1 MKIVFVWENYGPIHL
16 DRCEAVALD
25 LVGIAEVEGIELFGS
40 SSTYSWVASSRST
53 FTKTTVFGVDQV
65 SGVGV
70 WRRFLE
76 TIRACVKSRAT
87 HFFLCHYESAATLFT
102 AITLRLLG
110 KRVFVMG
117 DSKFDDYQR
126 ILWRECFKALFYLPY
141 HGALG
146 SGTRCLEYYKFLGL
160 SPKKTVGNYN
170 TLNVARLKAIA
181 QDFPPEPPDT
191 RPFVI
196 VARLVPKKNLFVAL
210 RAYAAYRT
218 SVPSPRRLEI
228 AGNGPLEQDLL
239 KESERLG
246 LAGSVIWRGFI
257 QEHDVLQL
265 IARAQA
271 LLLLSIEE
279 QFGNV
284 VLEAVSLKVP
294 VIVSTNVGARDKLV
308 RSGVNGFVVEPDNV
322 DGIAF
327 FMRLLG
333 HDAGLHSSMSDAQA
347 SVAEQAD
354 VANFCG
360 SVRTL
365 CRVAGSPEQRVAS

>member
-1 MKIVFVWENYGPIHL
+1 MKIVFVWENFGPIHL
-16 DRCEAVALD
+16 DRCEAVALNLAD
-25 LVGIAEVEGIELFGS
+25 IAEVEGIELFGS
-40 SSTYSWVASSRST
+40 SSTYSWIAGSRST
-53 FTKTTVFGVDQV
+53 FKKTTVFSGDQV

-70 WRRFLE
+70 RRRFLE
-76 TIRACVKSRAT
+76 TVRTCIKSRAT
-87 HFFLCHYESAATLFT
+87 HFFLCHYESTATLFT
-102 AITLRLLG
+102 AIALRLLG

-117 DSKFDDYQR
+117 DSKFDDYER
-126 ILWRECFKALFYLPY
+126 ILWRECLKALFYLPY

-146 SGTRCLEYYKFLGL
+146 SGIRCLEYYKFLGI

-170 TLNVARLKAIA
+170 TLNVARLKSVAE
-181 QDFPPEPPDT
+181 DFPLEPPDT

-210 RAYAAYRT
+210 RAYAAYRR
-218 SVPSPRRLEI
+218 SVTSPRLLEI

-239 KESERLG
+239 RESERLG
-246 LAGSVIWRGFI
+246 VADWVVWRGFI
-257 QEHDVLQL
+257 QEHDVLEL

-271 LLLLSIEE
+271 LLLLSTEE

-284 VLEAVSLKVP
+284 VLEAVSLKIP
-294 VIVSTNVGARDKLV
+294 VIVSNNVGARDKLV
-308 RSGVNGFVVEPDNV
+308 RSGVNGFVVEPNNV

-333 HDAGLHSSMSDAQA
+333 HDSELRSSMSEAQESFA
-347 SVAEQAD
+347 ALAD
-354 VANFCG
+354 VANFCA

-365 CRVAGSPEQRVAS
+365 CGVAASEEQGVAP